1 MTTDKFIL
9 KDATIVNEGQIF
21 GGSLLVSNGK
31 IEKIFRGNLPE
42 GISQNLPIIN
52 LNGLVLMPGIIDG
65 QVHFRD
71 PGLTHK
77 GDLYSESRAAVA
89 GGITSFMEMPNT
101 VPKAVTQKLLED
113 KFRLGQEKS
122 LANFSFYMGTT
133 NDNLDEVVATDPRH
147 VCGIKIFMGASTG
160 NMLVDNPDT
169 LSGIFSNARLPV
181 AVHCE
186 DEATIAHNLSI
197 AKEKFGENIPVSQHP
212 VIRNHEACLKSSTL
226 AVNLAKKH
234 GTRLH
239 LLHLSTAHE
248 MALLENN
255 TPLKDKQITAEAC
268 LHHLWFTD
276 ADYAQRGSLIKW
288 NPAIKTQADREA
300 IRQALIGGF
309 IDVVATDHAPHT
321 LEEKQ
326 NNYLQCPSGAPLVQH
341 FLPAMLEMVHQK
353 VFTLQQVIQ
362 WMCHNPAICFA
373 VKNRGFIRE
382 GYAADLTV
390 VNLNQ
395 PQTVSRENTLYKCG
409 WSPFEGTSFKSSVIY
424 TFVNGIPVFENGTFR
439 ETVKGQPLIFER

>member
-1 MTTDKFIL
+1 MAFDKFIL
-9 KDATIVNEGQIF
+9 KDATIVNEGHIF
-21 GGSLLVSNGK
+21 NGSLLVSQGK
-31 IEKIFRGNLPE
+31 IEKIFRNGLPE
-42 GISQNLPIIN
+42 SISQSIQVIDLS
-52 LNGLVLMPGIIDG
+52 GLVLLPGVIDD

-77 GDLYSESRAAVA
+77 GDLNSESRAAVA

-101 VPKAVTQKLLED
+101 LPKAVTQKELEA
-113 KFRLGQEKS
+113 KFKLGQEKS

-133 NDNLDEVVATDPRH
+133 NDNLDEVLATDPKN
-147 VCGIKIFMGASTG
+147 VCGIKVFMGASTG
-160 NMLVDNPDT
+160 NMLVDNPGA
-169 LSGIFSNARLPV
+169 LSGIFRHARLPV

-186 DEATIAHNLSI
+186 DEATIAANLALAI
-197 AKEKFGENIPVSQHP
+197 EKYGHDIPVSQHP
-212 VIRNHEACLKSSTL
+212 IIRNHEACLKSSTL

-239 LLHLSTAHE
+239 VLHLSTAHE
-248 MALLENN
+248 MALFENT

-276 ADYAQRGSLIKW
+276 TDYEQRGSLIKW
-288 NPAIKTQADREA
+288 NPAIKTLGDREA
-300 IRQALIGGF
+300 LRQALISGL

-321 LEEKQ
+321 LQEKQ
-326 NNYLQCPSGAPLVQH
+326 NPYLQCPSGAPLVQH

-353 VFTLQQVIQ
+353 VFTLQQVVT
-362 WMCHNPAICFA
+362 WMSHNPAIIFG

-382 GYAADLTV
+382 GYAADFAV

-395 PQTVSRENTLYKCG
+395 PQTVIREESLYKCG
-409 WSPFEGTSFKSSVIY
+409 WSPLEGIRFNSSVVY
-424 TFVNGIPVFENGTFR
+424 TFVNGVTVFEKGVIR
-439 ETVKGQPLIFER
+439 ESVKGQTLIFDR